1 MRSRETALGAT
12 IRFFERYAGIDRAGK
27 THRPSG
33 PGLPDGGVGVL
44 PDAVPDR
51 LLGAWIA
58 DDVCAC
64 EAFFIEGKTK
74 SEPCGLPERGA
85 LPVFAFAC
93 ACGLYFARGGRLAD
107 VPEPG
112 RPEVWLLFL
121 QFQTVLRLVRA
132 ARIRGVS
139 PPPVDVFGF
148 ERYPETVRRP
158 VSRGLRRTRAAEV
171 PAQLGASSGAVFA
184 PEPDARFRR
193 RESRVAQRG
202 RRAGIDLRTE
212 SERPVSR
219 ILKNA
224 ISVRGCRTV
233 LFLMSFGIS
242 R

>member
-93 ACGLYFARGGRLAD
+93 ACGLYFARGH
-107 VPEPG
+107 
-112 RPEVWLLFL
+112 
-121 QFQTVLRLVRA
+121 VR
-132 ARIRGVS
+132 
-139 PPPVDVFGF
+139 
-148 ERYPETVRRP
+148 
-158 VSRGLRRTRAAEV
+158 
-171 PAQLGASSGAVFA
+171 Q
-184 PEPDARFRR
+184 
-193 RESRVAQRG
+193 
-202 RRAGIDLRTE
+202 
-212 SERPVSR
+212 
-219 ILKNA
+219 
-224 ISVRGCRTV
+224 
-233 LFLMSFGIS
+233 
-242 R
+242 

>member
-74 SEPCGLPERGA
+74 SEPCGLPER
-85 LPVFAFAC
+85 
-93 ACGLYFARGGRLAD
+93 
-107 VPEPG
+107 
-112 RPEVWLLFL
+112 
-121 QFQTVLRLVRA
+121 
-132 ARIRGVS
+132 IRGVS

-148 ERYPETVRRP
+148 ERYPETVRRLKAC
-158 VSRGLRRTRAAEV
+158 VEGAAT
-171 PAQLGASSGAVFA
+171 
-184 PEPDARFRR
+184 DAR
-193 RESRVAQRG
+193 G
-202 RRAGIDLRTE
+202 
-212 SERPVSR
+212 
-219 ILKNA
+219 
-224 ISVRGCRTV
+224 
-233 LFLMSFGIS
+233 
-242 R
+242 

>member
-64 EAFFIEGKTK
+64 DAFFIEGKTK

-85 LPVFAFAC
+85 LPVFAFAY

-148 ERYPETVRRP
+148 ERYPETVRRLKAC
-158 VSRGLRRTRAAEV
+158 VEGAAT
-171 PAQLGASSGAVFA
+171 
-184 PEPDARFRR
+184 DAR
-193 RESRVAQRG
+193 G
-202 RRAGIDLRTE
+202 
-212 SERPVSR
+212 
-219 ILKNA
+219 
-224 ISVRGCRTV
+224 
-233 LFLMSFGIS
+233 
-242 R
+242 

>member
-1 MRSRETALGAT
+1 MSGSATATRCTIPANWCCSARSSAVISPTCRPKTPGVGACAMRSRETALGAT

-74 SEPCGLPERGA
+74 SEPCGLPKRGA

-148 ERYPETVRRP
+148 ERYPETVRRLKAC
-158 VSRGLRRTRAAEV
+158 VEGAAT
-171 PAQLGASSGAVFA
+171 
-184 PEPDARFRR
+184 DAR
-193 RESRVAQRG
+193 G
-202 RRAGIDLRTE
+202 
-212 SERPVSR
+212 
-219 ILKNA
+219 
-224 ISVRGCRTV
+224 
-233 LFLMSFGIS
+233 
-242 R
+242 

>member
-148 ERYPETVRRP
+148 ERYPETVRRLKAC
-158 VSRGLRRTRAAEV
+158 VEGGCDGRARLKGRRGSARRPGRSSPRSRTR
-171 PAQLGASSGAVFA
+171 VFA
-184 PEPDARFRR
+184 GESLASPSAAAGPE
-193 RESRVAQRG
+193 S
-202 RRAGIDLRTE
+202 
-212 SERPVSR
+212 
-219 ILKNA
+219 
-224 ISVRGCRTV
+224 ISGPSQSV
-233 LFLMSFGIS
+233 L
-242 R
+242 

>member
-64 EAFFIEGKTK
+64 EALFIEGKTK
-74 SEPCGLPERGA
+74 SEPCGLPKRGA

-148 ERYPETVRRP
+148 ERYPETVRRLKAC
-158 VSRGLRRTRAAEV
+158 VEGAAT
-171 PAQLGASSGAVFA
+171 
-184 PEPDARFRR
+184 DAR
-193 RESRVAQRG
+193 G
-202 RRAGIDLRTE
+202 
-212 SERPVSR
+212 
-219 ILKNA
+219 
-224 ISVRGCRTV
+224 
-233 LFLMSFGIS
+233 
-242 R
+242 

>member
-12 IRFFERYAGIDRAGK
+12 IRFFERYAGIDRADK
-27 THRPSG
+27 TNKPNG
-33 PGLPDGGVGVL
+33 TGLPDGGVGVL

-58 DDVCAC
+58 DDV
-64 EAFFIEGKTK
+64 
-74 SEPCGLPERGA
+74 
-85 LPVFAFAC
+85 C

-148 ERYPETVRRP
+148 ERYPETVRRLKAC
-158 VSRGLRRTRAAEV
+158 VEGAATD
-171 PAQLGASSGAVFA
+171 ALG
-184 PEPDARFRR
+184 
-193 RESRVAQRG
+193 
-202 RRAGIDLRTE
+202 
-212 SERPVSR
+212 
-219 ILKNA
+219 
-224 ISVRGCRTV
+224 
-233 LFLMSFGIS
+233 
-242 R
+242 

>member
-33 PGLPDGGVGVL
+33 PGGGVGVL

-148 ERYPETVRRP
+148 ERYPETVRRLKAC
-158 VSRGLRRTRAAEV
+158 VEGAAT
-171 PAQLGASSGAVFA
+171 
-184 PEPDARFRR
+184 DAR
-193 RESRVAQRG
+193 G
-202 RRAGIDLRTE
+202 
-212 SERPVSR
+212 
-219 ILKNA
+219 
-224 ISVRGCRTV
+224 
-233 LFLMSFGIS
+233 
-242 R
+242 

>member
-148 ERYPETVRRP
+148 ERYPETVRRLKAC
-158 VSRGLRRTRAAEV
+158 VEGAAT
-171 PAQLGASSGAVFA
+171 
-184 PEPDARFRR
+184 DARFRR
-193 RESRVAQRG
+193 RESRVVQRG

>member
-1 MRSRETALGAT
+1 M
-12 IRFFERYAGIDRAGK
+12 
-27 THRPSG
+27 
-33 PGLPDGGVGVL
+33 

-148 ERYPETVRRP
+148 ERYPETVRRLKAC
-158 VSRGLRRTRAAEV
+158 VEGAAT
-171 PAQLGASSGAVFA
+171 
-184 PEPDARFRR
+184 DARFRR
-193 RESRVAQRG
+193 RESRVVQRG

>member
-27 THRPSG
+27 TNRPSG

-148 ERYPETVRRP
+148 ERYPETVRRLKAC
-158 VSRGLRRTRAAEV
+158 VEGAAT
-171 PAQLGASSGAVFA
+171 
-184 PEPDARFRR
+184 DARFRR
-193 RESRVAQRG
+193 RESRVVQRG